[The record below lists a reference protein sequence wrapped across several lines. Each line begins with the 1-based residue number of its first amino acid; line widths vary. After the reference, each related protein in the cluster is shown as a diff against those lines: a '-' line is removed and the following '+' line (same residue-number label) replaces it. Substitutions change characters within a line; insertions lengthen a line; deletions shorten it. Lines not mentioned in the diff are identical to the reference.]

1 MDSERGFI
9 KPCLMVA
16 NPLTRIVLRAVQLS
30 ADLASLT
37 SSRLVRWTGKSAQV
51 IHPKHLLPDLSPPW
65 YVSLV
70 RPGDHVLDLGAG
82 VGVHAMRCARAG
94 ANVIAADWSEKNL
107 AKARSLLAGAPFVVP
122 TLVGSN
128 KGTPTEVGTT
138 NSSPLSQPN
147 VERREG
153 SYDNN
158 VRAAVRLVRCDA
170 SKPLPFR
177 AESFTGAL
185 LFDIIEHLPD
195 DAAALRECARVLRS
209 GAWLAIA
216 LPNSQTRW
224 KGRYRRAGLFWM
236 NDRDHKR
243 EYTWPEAVALIES
256 AGLHLQSGPETIAL
270 DTPLTGWIDLAGG
283 LSLRLYRRLLEWRA
297 RALARHP
304 QDTTGFRCTAIKP

>member
-1 MDSERGFI
+1 
-9 KPCLMVA
+9 
-16 NPLTRIVLRAVQLS
+16 
-30 ADLASLT
+30 
-37 SSRLVRWTGKSAQV
+37 
-51 IHPKHLLPDLSPPW
+51 
-65 YVSLV
+65 
-70 RPGDHVLDLGAG
+70 VLDLGAG
-82 VGVHAMRCARAG
+82 VGVHAIRCAAAG
-94 ANVIAADWSEKNL
+94 AEVVAADWSEKNL
-107 AKARSLLAGAPFVVP
+107 AKAWSLLAGAQ
-122 TLVGSN
+122 
-128 KGTPTEVGTT
+128 
-138 NSSPLSQPN
+138 LSHGQ
-147 VERREG
+147 
-153 SYDNN
+153 DA
-158 VRAAVRLVRCDA
+158 RATVRLVRCDA

-195 DAAALRECARVLRS
+195 DAAALRECARILRP

-224 KGRYRRAGLFWM
+224 KERYRRAGLFWM

-256 AGLHLQSGPETIAL
+256 AGLRLRLGPETIAL
-270 DTPLTGWIDLAGG
+270 DTPLTGWMDLAGG